1 MTEIRC
7 GSKSYIFIVKTD
19 VNKGKLEV
27 TLTETKYGLMEKLIL
42 LV

>member
-1 MTEIRC
+1 MTETQC

-19 VNKGKLEV
+19 VNKVKLEV
-27 TLTETKYGLMEKLIL
+27 THTETKYVLMEKLIL